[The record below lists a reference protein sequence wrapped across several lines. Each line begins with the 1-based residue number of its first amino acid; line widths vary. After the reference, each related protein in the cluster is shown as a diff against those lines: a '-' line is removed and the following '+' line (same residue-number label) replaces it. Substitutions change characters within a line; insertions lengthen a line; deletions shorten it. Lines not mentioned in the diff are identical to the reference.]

1 MFKCLSLGGTL
12 TQITILSL
20 DGVPL
25 TGLVGTPVF
34 HSWANG
40 KERRLRRDTS
50 QRLKSLLGFIHS
62 FVKVI
67 DAVMLLDQGVSWN
80 PST

>member
-1 MFKCLSLGGTL
+1 M
-12 TQITILSL
+12 TQIAILSL

-40 KERRLRRDTS
+40 KERKLRRDTR
-50 QRLKSLLGFIHS
+50 QCLKSLLGFIHS

-67 DAVMLLDQGVSWN
+67 DVVMLLNQ
-80 PST
+80 